1 MFDRTAFY
9 ASFDARI
16 DVLKQAE
23 KITKDTLRD
32 LSRDLLSIT
41 HETEDIGFVNRTLNV
56 LTPMNRKTAILFF
69 KEFSGFKWSEE
80 EISFVAKDKKRWD
93 DIVARG
99 VREMEDPHFNLWT
112 WAEKNV
118 TIEAKPF
125 DLAKVTVFAKQAI
138 KKAQENGIKQSDLL
152 KAFFDGG
159 FDPESLLVFMDA
171 MAGADAPGEGEQGHN
186 EED

>member
-16 DVLKQAE
+16 DALKNAE
-23 KITKDTLRD
+23 KITKDSLRD
-32 LSRDLLSIT
+32 MSRDLLCIT
-41 HETEDIGFVNRTLNV
+41 HETEDIGFVNRTIEV

-69 KEFSGFKWSEE
+69 KEFSGFKWNDDEVK
-80 EISFVAKDKKRWD
+80 FVQKDKKNYD
-93 DIVARG
+93 AAKAKAMAGID
-99 VREMEDPHFNLWT
+99 DPHFNLWT

-118 TIEAKPF
+118 SIEAKPF
-125 DLAKVTVFAKQAI
+125 DLAKVTVFAKQAL
-138 KKAQENGIKQSDLL
+138 KKAQDQGIKQSDLL

-159 FDPESLLVFMDA
+159 FEPDALLVFMEAA
-171 MAGADAPGEGEQGHN
+171 MPEAGEQGHN

>member
-9 ASFDARI
+9 AGFDARI

-32 LSRDLLSIT
+32 LSRDLLCIT
-41 HETEDIGFVNRTLNV
+41 HETEDIGFIRRTLDV

-69 KEFSGFKWSEE
+69 KEFSGFKWSEDQAAFA
-80 EISFVAKDKKRWD
+80 SKDKKHWD
-93 DIVARG
+93 DIVARV
-99 VREMEDPHFNLWT
+99 VREMEDPHFNIWS

-118 TIEAKPF
+118 QIEAKPF

-159 FDPESLLVFMDA
+159 FDPESLLVFMGA
-171 MAGADAPGEGEQGHN
+171 MADAPDAGEQGYN